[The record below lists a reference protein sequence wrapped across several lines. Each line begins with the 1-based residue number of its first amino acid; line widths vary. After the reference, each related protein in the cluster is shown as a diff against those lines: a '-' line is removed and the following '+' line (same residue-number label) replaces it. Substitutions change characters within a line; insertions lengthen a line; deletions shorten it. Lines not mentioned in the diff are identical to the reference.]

1 MRTLILDGIVY
12 VYNTA
17 GHNIYTYIYACI
29 QARAACL
36 QTCAMCMPPR
46 RSPRCRS
53 SVYSFYWYKSINT
66 DVVSAQLAHTDGAL
80 DALVGVLTRA
90 LQVRIRLY
98 MSSARLLLH
107 MCPRTA
113 IYVSSYYYAICA
125 ALDALAGVL
134 TRALQLT
141 GFTRNSSTRVQVL
154 ARSS

>member
-1 MRTLILDGIVY
+1 MVLY

-17 GHNIYTYIYACI
+17 GHNIHTYIYAYV

-53 SVYSFYWYKSINT
+53 SVYSLYWYKSTNT
-66 DVVSAQLAHTDGAL
+66 DVASAQLAHTDGAL
-80 DALVGVLTRA
+80 DALVGVLTRV
-90 LQVRIRLY
+90 LQVHILLFI
-98 MSSARLLLH
+98 SSARMLLY

-113 IYVSSYYYAICA
+113 ISVSSYYYAICV
-125 ALDALAGVL
+125 ALDALAGGL
-134 TRALQLT
+134 TRALQVT
-141 GFTRNSSTRVQVL
+141 GFTRNSSTLVQVL